1 MKKTFNIS
9 LISMPWPLF
18 NRPSIQ
24 LATLRSY
31 IQNNLNNIRVY
42 SFHLYLDIAYR
53 LGYRIYH
60 AISERMWLSELIYAS
75 LLFPER
81 KESLKRLYKRLV
93 RRDSELKNLNFEI
106 LVDRIKGINEQI
118 LSGIDWKRFN
128 LVGLS
133 LCFSQLTSSLF
144 AIRVIKEKNPLIKV
158 VIGGSQCAGD
168 MGRSLLSAFPEID
181 YCISGEGELP
191 LSYLIEALIDGKRP
205 HDIPGLYFREDGKIY
220 GDGRGIQVENLDEL
234 PIPDFSPYLE
244 FLKNH
249 IDGSKR
255 FIPRFPIEISRG
267 CWWNRGG
274 KGCRF
279 CNLNLQWHGYRHK
292 SSRRI
297 QKEIKGITEKYHT
310 LSISF
315 MDNVIPVSILKE
327 ALKGLSFLKTD
338 LNLFGELRAPIKLED
353 LMELWRS
360 GLKRIQV
367 GIEALSSSLLKKIN
381 KGVKLIEN
389 IQVMKYC
396 EAHGTPQLEANLIME
411 FPLSDRKEVNETLK
425 TIESVYIF
433 RPIKAIPFWLG
444 YDSPIHR
451 DYKRFGLKGTYNH
464 PYYSYI
470 FPKDIL
476 KKLQLIVQSYR
487 GNLRYQKEI
496 WKPVKE
502 KVRWW
507 EETYWKLKKRAGSE
521 PLLSYMDGGEF
532 LIIKQLDPEGNDMSH
547 RLRGDSRKIYLFCE
561 EIRDVD
567 EISDRF
573 LHIPREQILRFLNMM
588 VQKRLMFKE
597 EDMFLSLAIPKDGW
611 KIKLK

>member
-1 MKKTFNIS
+1 M
-9 LISMPWPLF
+9 
-18 NRPSIQ
+18 
-24 LATLRSY
+24 
-31 IQNNLNNIRVY
+31 
-42 SFHLYLDIAYR
+42 
-53 LGYRIYH
+53 
-60 AISERMWLSELIYAS
+60 
-75 LLFPER
+75 
-81 KESLKRLYKRLV
+81 
-93 RRDSELKNLNFEI
+93 
-106 LVDRIKGINEQI
+106 
-118 LSGIDWKRFN
+118 
-128 LVGLS
+128 
-133 LCFSQLTSSLF
+133 CFSQLTSSLF
-144 AIRVIKEKNPLIKV
+144 AIRLIKEKNPLIKV
-158 VIGGSQCAGD
+158 VIGGAQCAGD
-168 MGRSLLSAFPEID
+168 MGRSLLNAFPEID

-292 SSRRI
+292 SAKRI

-532 LIIKQLDPEGNDMSH
+532 LIIQQRDPEGNDMSH